1 MSKRILFFLFLFLF
15 SYPSLSSG
23 SILLDRI
30 VAIVNKEVITWSD
43 LYKAMEF
50 EATAE
55 VKAMKESDKMKIFKE
70 NESLFL
76 ENMIDMKLQIQE
88 ASKKGISAS
97 EEDVNRT
104 IDGIKKKYSMTD
116 EMFKDA
122 LLKEGFTLSEY
133 KKKIYEQIIIGRL
146 IEQEVR
152 SKIIVSEV
160 DIDRYLSENKNILMD
175 SEGFVLS
182 LIFLKRAED
191 KRQTEERAMELYNRL
206 KAGES
211 FEDLARK
218 YSEDA
223 SAMNGGDIGFIK
235 KRELSRDFLGVIANM
250 NEGDISEPFWG
261 TNGIYILRLN
271 EKKEFKTEQQL
282 REAVRQ
288 KLLSDRFSREY
299 KNWIRSLR
307 ERAYVEIKL

>member
-1 MSKRILFFLFLFLF
+1 MSKKILFFLFLFLF
-15 SYPSLSSG
+15 SYSSLGSG
-23 SILLDRI
+23 SVLLDRI

-55 VKAMKESDKMKIFKE
+55 LKTMKESEKMKIFKE

-76 ENMIDMKLQIQE
+76 ENMIDMKLQLQE
-88 ASKKGISAS
+88 ASKNRISAS

-116 EMFKDA
+116 EMFKEA

-133 KKKIYEQIIIGRL
+133 KKKISEQIIIGRL

-152 SKIIVSEV
+152 SKIIVSEA
-160 DIDRYLSENKNILMD
+160 DIDRYLSENKNFLKD
-175 SEGFVLS
+175 SEGFALS
-182 LIFLKRAED
+182 LIFLKMTED
-191 KRQTEERAMELYNRL
+191 KRLTEERAMDLYNRL
-206 KAGES
+206 KAGEG

-218 YSEDA
+218 YSEDV

-235 KRELSRDFLGVIANM
+235 KGELSRDFLGVIANM
-250 NEGDISEPFWG
+250 NEGDVSEPFWG
-261 TNGIYILRLN
+261 INGIYILRLN

-282 REAVRQ
+282 REAARQ
-288 KLLSDRFSREY
+288 KLLSDRFSKEY

-307 ERAYVEIKL
+307 EKAYVEIKL